1 MCLCIYKDFF
11 LYLHSILARMKRKT
25 SYIYISIA
33 LILTV
38 LGGIS
43 GYFYYRLIYPGFDIK
58 KPVSIYIGEKKDY
71 NALLLDLETVA
82 KIKDPALFK
91 KIASSMHYE
100 DNMQTGRYVITPSM
114 SCMDAVRM
122 FRNGQQTPVKI
133 TFHNI
138 RLKTDFAEKAGSQL
152 MFASEE
158 LMEKINNPA
167 LCESFGFDTIT
178 IISMFIPN
186 TYEMYWNISATK
198 FLERMKK
205 EYDRFWTPERLEK
218 AKAIPLTPV
227 QVAVLASIVEEE
239 TVKKPDYPMVAGLYI
254 NRLRKRMLLQADP
267 TVKFAVGDF
276 SLRRILYAHL
286 DTDSPYNTYRYRGLP
301 PGPIRLPSI
310 AGMDAVLNYTR
321 HNYLY
326 MTAKEDLSGETNF
339 AATYAE
345 HIRNARK
352 YQVALNRN
360 NIR

>member
-1 MCLCIYKDFF
+1 
-11 LYLHSILARMKRKT
+11 MKRKT
-25 SYIYISIA
+25 NRIYISII
-33 LILTV
+33 LIIIV

-43 GYFYYRLIYPGFDIK
+43 GYFYYRLIYPGFAIK
-58 KPVSIYIGEKKDY
+58 EPVSVYIGKEKDY
-71 NALLLDLETVA
+71 DALLSDLETVA
-82 KIKDPALFK
+82 NIKDLAFFK
-91 KIASSMHYE
+91 KIASHTHYK
-100 DNMQTGRYVITPSM
+100 DHMRTGRYVITPSM
-114 SCMDAVRM
+114 SYPDAIKM

-133 TFHNI
+133 MFNNV
-138 RLKTDFAEKAGSQL
+138 RLKTDFAEKVGSQL
-152 MFASEE
+152 MFDTES
-158 LMEKINNPA
+158 LLEKINDPT

-178 IISMFIPN
+178 IVNMFIPN

-239 TVKKPDYPMVAGLYI
+239 TAKKSDYSMVAGLYI
-254 NRLRKRMLLQADP
+254 NRLRKKMLLQADP

-286 DTDSPYNTYRYRGLP
+286 NVDSPYNTYKYPGLP
-301 PGPIRLPSI
+301 PGPIRFPSI
-310 AGMDAVLNYTR
+310 SGIDAVLNYTR

-339 AATYAE
+339 AVTHVE
-345 HIRNARK
+345 HIRNAKK
-352 YQVALNRN
+352 YQAALNRY